1 MEPLLCD
8 TVLGAEDTI
17 QQKKTKI
24 SDLMTFPLWEWT
36 LKKVDISYMSKIDRA
51 SYGDKKK
58 LHRRNT
64 TQVLSN
70 SGGHMRQEDT
80 VKLRES

>member
-58 LHRRNT
+58 T
-64 TQVLSN
+64 S
-70 SGGHMRQEDT
+70 
-80 VKLRES
+80 